1 VLLKRLLGLDF
12 SRCPLRLSEIRSA
25 GSVTRFRSFSAADQC
40 LRYVCRACANYS
52 AASDCFFSPDGAGK
66 STAVRVRSFAP
77 NTITWMC
84 GYFCLSSKAAFD
96 AASAVSYWDL
106 TLPST
111 SKPYPSTGNTL
122 ALRFLGLA
130 SSSLT
135 CFSIIVLFKRS
146 ALKAV
151 SFVSSLTPLSNVF
164 RADKPHP
171 RGCLLRANGGH
182 CRPSSRKTA
191 SCGLSEIYSDVCH
204 G

>member
-1 VLLKRLLGLDF
+1 MPLKRLLGLDF
-12 SRCPLRLSEIRSA
+12 YRGCPLRLSEIRSA

-40 LRYVCRACANYS
+40 PLRANSGHAYVCRAYANYS
-52 AASDCFFSPDGAGK
+52 AASGCFFSPDCAGNF
-66 STAVRVRSFAP
+66 TAVRVRSFAP

-84 GYFCLSSKAAFD
+84 GYFCLSSKPAFD

-111 SKPYPSTGNTL
+111 SKPYPSTGNIW

-146 ALKAV
+146 ALKAF
-151 SFVSSLTPLSNVF
+151 SFVSSLTLLSIVTF
-164 RADKPHP
+164 SVD
-171 RGCLLRANGGH
+171 LLA
-182 CRPSSRKTA
+182 A
-191 SCGLSEIYSDVCH
+191 LFL
-204 G
+204 

>member
-1 VLLKRLLGLDF
+1 M
-12 SRCPLRLSEIRSA
+12 
-25 GSVTRFRSFSAADQC
+25 SVKGQQRTC
-40 LRYVCRACANYS
+40 GLRYVCRACANYS
-52 AASDCFFSPDGAGK
+52 AAFGRFFSPDCAGN

-84 GYFCLSSKAAFD
+84 GYFCLSFKPAFD

-111 SKPYPSTGNTL
+111 SKPYPSTGNVL

-146 ALKAV
+146 ALKAF
-151 SFVSSLTPLSNVF
+151 SFVSSLTLLSIVMFLVDLPCRALSLKRWSWLDATLNYRVIFSCQVF
-164 RADKPHP
+164 
-171 RGCLLRANGGH
+171 GQ
-182 CRPSSRKTA
+182 
-191 SCGLSEIYSDVCH
+191 
-204 G
+204 